1 MESNKLFGL
10 ITYDKLA
17 MIFLFT
23 VLFLMIFKSI
33 KVNREKFQSI
43 EREDLGQM
51 LEDIDSLDFNQ
62 LQKFEKELKNKEN
75 RDRETDPF
83 KDIKG
88 ANDGTQDFLPVDL
101 DKSFDDLIDEE
112 EDIED
117 ENSLK
122 YDVINSETVTDEDSD
137 LEMQLRNGILKNKES
152 KQFRVGQLLKQ
163 KDISKIKNVIEDE
176 QDLSVV
182 GKTEKILAEDEAYK
196 MIGNRRLLDQED
208 SSFLNKLVSVRNG
221 IDKIQ
226 SGVRK
231 AKASEEVKKT
241 FAKLNETDL
250 VKKNDK
256 SGIFKG
262 PNIDKLIDNS
272 VKIFNKKL
280 VIDSEEPDAI
290 NDESEQYEKIDQ
302 EVLIPEIINPINK
315 RIQNLNLVAEE
326 QPESIFD
333 ETRYK
338 SISNIKSS
346 NTISDVKY
354 LDADNEEDLIIS
366 NTVTNEIETETE
378 ITDDDSESKY
388 DSDFKNP
395 VNTIPIN
402 DTYHDKRLVEDK
414 EEQCKDGNCKVS
426 KKPQKKSF
434 QIDEKGMRN
443 RLKSNVKSGTFIAP
457 VYQDDISYAQAKE
470 ESKLLGD
477 QHKKLDDLRKT
488 TKFNSQVPLSK
499 IYSDNIPKP
508 GILKNAIGH
517 SNLIQS
523 GLDLNRS
530 SSDYYTINPS
540 KTNHVERKIA
550 GIEQTSSSYSNI

>member
-17 MIFLFT
+17 MVLLFT
-23 VLFLMIFKSI
+23 VLFLMIFRSI

-43 EREDLGQM
+43 ERDDLGQM

-75 RDRETDPF
+75 KDRETDPF

-117 ENSLK
+117 ENSFK

-137 LEMQLRNGILKNKES
+137 LEMQLRKGILKNNES

-226 SGVRK
+226 SGIRK
-231 AKASEEVKKT
+231 AKASEDVKKT

-250 VKKNDK
+250 VKKSNK

-272 VKIFNKKL
+272 GKIFNKKL

-290 NDESEQYEKIDQ
+290 NDESEQYEKIDE
-302 EVLIPEIINPINK
+302 EVSIPEIISPTNERK
-315 RIQNLNLVAEE
+315 QKLNLVEEE

-338 SISNIKSS
+338 SISKIKSS
-346 NTISDVKY
+346 NTLSDVKY

-402 DTYHDKRLVEDK
+402 DAYHDKRLVEDK
-414 EEQCKDGNCKVS
+414 EEQCRDGSCKVS
-426 KKPQKKSF
+426 KKPQKKLF
-434 QIDEKGMRN
+434 QIDEEGMRN

-457 VYQDDISYAQAKE
+457 VYQDNINYEQAKE
-470 ESKLLGD
+470 ESKLLGG
-477 QHKKLDDLRKT
+477 QYKKLNDLRKT
-488 TKFNSQVPLSK
+488 NKIDYPVPLSK
-499 IYSDNIPKP
+499 IYNDNIPKP
-508 GILKNAIGH
+508 GILKNPTGH

-523 GLDLNRS
+523 GLDLNKS
-530 SSDYYTINPS
+530 SSNYYTINPS
-540 KTNHVERKIA
+540 KTNHVERKIS
-550 GIEQTSSSYSNI
+550 GIEETSTSYSNI

>member
-290 NDESEQYEKIDQ
+290 NDESEQYEKIDE